1 MSVHVCFMPGNGKP
15 GFPGRSASEMKTRPQ
30 SWRDMSA
37 APRFFIAVVVLCGLT
52 VLTYSV
58 LHGRSQN
65 PLKFFCYLVIALAA
79 SRLKVNLPGI
89 TGTMSVNFLF
99 LLLGVL
105 ELSLPE
111 TMALGCAAVVVQCLD
126 RERPNPIQVAFNVCS
141 TALAIAVTFSAY
153 HYSLAHGLVQ
163 NPSTLLFLAACVYF
177 IANTVPVAALISL
190 TEHRSLRSIWSEC
203 YFWSFP
209 YYLVGAGVA
218 GMMSWLRG
226 FTDWQTSLLT
236 LPVVYLIYRSY
247 RLYLGKLEDEKRHV
261 EEMAELHMRTIEA
274 LALAIEAKDQTTH
287 DHLQRVRVYAI
298 EVAKELKVDH
308 EGMEALQAAAL
319 LHDIGKLAIPEHI
332 ISKPGRLTPEE
343 FEKMKIHPL
352 VGAEILE
359 RVRFPYPVV
368 PIVRAHH
375 EKYDGTGYP
384 MGLKGS
390 QIPMGARILAAVD
403 FLDALASDR
412 QYRRALPLNE
422 AMARLVDESGK
433 SFDPEV
439 VKVLERKYVELEQ
452 LVHQRTDSLGRQKL
466 STEVKELEKDKGH
479 GAKTE
484 PTIKPAAGFEKQGRR
499 QPQERSFLGSIA
511 AARQEAQTLFE
522 LSQDLGASL
531 SLGETL
537 SVFAVKLRRAISYDA
552 VAIYVRNGDELVPE
566 YVNGDNF
573 RLFASLRIPIGQG
586 LSGWVAQNLKPILNG
601 NPSVEPGYLND
612 ASKYSTLNSALA
624 VPLEGLQGVVGVV
637 ALYHAEKDFFTTDH
651 LRILLAVSSK
661 MALAIENAMKYE
673 QAESSAVTDYLTGLP
688 NARSLF
694 LQLDREMARCKRDN
708 KTLTVMVADL
718 DGFKQINDR
727 FGHLEGNR
735 VLRLFAHSLKETSRE
750 YDYVARMGGDE
761 FVVIAPGL
769 TPEAAARKAE
779 QMRDLA
785 QQAGKDVCNE
795 DILSLSVGRAVYPED
810 GMDAEKILSE
820 ADKRMYLQK
829 RSQFTPKN
837 RRLYPRVRGR
847 LTAEIS
853 GTSLAHVLLGIVT
866 NLSLGGCYV
875 ETSGIL
881 LPGSKLQLTF
891 SHAHTNVTIESEVV
905 RMDMGIGAALK
916 FQEATHEIR
925 AALQNILEQLASAE
939 AVVDLKRSQTAAA
952 GTKL

>member
-1 MSVHVCFMPGNGKP
+1 
-15 GFPGRSASEMKTRPQ
+15 
-30 SWRDMSA
+30 
-37 APRFFIAVVVLCGLT
+37 
-52 VLTYSV
+52 
-58 LHGRSQN
+58 
-65 PLKFFCYLVIALAA
+65 
-79 SRLKVNLPGI
+79 
-89 TGTMSVNFLF
+89 MSVNFLF

-105 ELSLPE
+105 ELSLSE
-111 TMALGCAAVVVQCLD
+111 AMALGCAAVVVQCMGD
-126 RERPNPIQVAFNVCS
+126 RPIPIQVAFNVCS
-141 TALAIAVTFSAY
+141 TALAIAVTFVVY
-153 HYSLAHGLVQ
+153 HYSLRLYPMG
-163 NPSTLLFLAACVYF
+163 NPTTLLFLATCVYF
-177 IANTVPVAALISL
+177 VANTLPVASVISL
-190 TEHRSLRSIWSEC
+190 TERRSLRKIWSDC

-218 GMMSWLRG
+218 GMMSWLHG

-261 EEMAELHMRTIEA
+261 EEMADLHMRTIEA

-287 DHLQRVRVYAI
+287 DHLQRVRVYAV
-298 EVAKELKVDH
+298 EVAKELKVDR

-375 EKYDGTGYP
+375 EKFDGTGYP
-384 MGLKGS
+384 LGLRGN
-390 QIPMGARILAAVD
+390 QIPIGARILAAVD

-412 QYRRALPLNE
+412 QYRRALPLHE
-422 AMARLVDESGK
+422 AMARLSEESGK
-433 SFDPEV
+433 AFDPQV
-439 VKVLERKYVELEQ
+439 VSVLERRYVELEQ
-452 LVHQRTDSLGRQKL
+452 LGPRAHGQLEQAEIVRRKSKTKRRERSR
-466 STEVKELEKDKGH
+466 EV
-479 GAKTE
+479 
-484 PTIKPAAGFEKQGRR
+484 KPAAGFEAQGQR
-499 QPQERSFLGSIA
+499 QTSERSFLGSIA

-537 SVFAVKLRRAISYDA
+537 SVFAVKLRHAMSYDA
-552 VAIYVRNGDELVPE
+552 IAIYVRHGDELVPE

-612 ASKYSTLNSALA
+612 TSKYSTLNSALA

-637 ALYHAEKDFFTTDH
+637 ALYHAEKDFFTSDH

-673 QAESSAVTDYLTGLP
+673 QAENSAVTDYLTGLP

-694 LQLDREMARCKRDN
+694 LQLDRELARCKRDN
-708 KTLTVMVADL
+708 KTLTVMVADM

-779 QMRDLA
+779 QMRELA
-785 QQAGKDVCNE
+785 QQAGKEVCNE
-795 DILSLSVGRAVYPED
+795 DILSLSVGKSVYPED

-829 RSQFTPKN
+829 QSQATQKN

-847 LTAEIS
+847 LTTEIS
-853 GTSLAHVLLGIVT
+853 GNGQEVAMLGIVT

-875 ETSGIL
+875 ETSGLL
-881 LPGSKLQLTF
+881 LPGSQLKLTF
-891 SHAHTNVTIESEVV
+891 SHEHTNVSIAKRGRAYGHGHWS
-905 RMDMGIGAALK
+905 GA
-916 FQEATHEIR
+916 Q
-925 AALQNILEQLASAE
+925 
-939 AVVDLKRSQTAAA
+939 V
-952 GTKL
+952 

>member
-1 MSVHVCFMPGNGKP
+1 
-15 GFPGRSASEMKTRPQ
+15 MKTRPQ
-30 SWRDMSA
+30 SWGDISV
-37 APRFFIAVVVLCGLT
+37 APRVFIAVVVLCGTT
-52 VLTYSV
+52 VMTYSV

-79 SRLKVNLPGI
+79 SRLKVNLPAI

-111 TMALGCAAVVVQCLD
+111 TMAMGCAAVLVQCFD
-126 RERPNPIQVAFNVCS
+126 RERLNPIQVAFNVCS
-141 TALAIAVTFSAY
+141 TALAIALTFVTYRYALSHSA
-153 HYSLAHGLVQ
+153 VN
-163 NPSTLLFLAACVYF
+163 NPSTSLFLAASVYF
-177 IANTVPVAALISL
+177 VGNTLPVAAVISL
-190 TEHRSLRSIWSEC
+190 TERRSLRKIWSEC

-209 YYLVGAGVA
+209 YYLVGAGVV
-218 GMMSWLRG
+218 GMISWLHG

-247 RLYLGKLEDEKRHV
+247 RLYLGKLADEKRHV
-261 EEMAELHMRTIEA
+261 EEMADLHMRTIEA

-287 DHLQRVRVYAI
+287 DHLQRVRVYAV
-298 EVAKELKVDH
+298 EVAKELSVEED
-308 EGMEALQAAAL
+308 EMAALQAAAL

-359 RVRFPYPVV
+359 RVQFPYPVV

-375 EKYDGTGYP
+375 EKFDGTGYP
-384 MGLKGS
+384 VGLKGTE
-390 QIPMGARILAAVD
+390 IPIGARILSAVD

-422 AMARLVDESGK
+422 AMARLVAESGK
-433 SFDPEV
+433 SFDPQV

-452 LVHQRTDSLGRQKL
+452 LVHQRTDSLGKQRL
-466 STEVKELEKDKGH
+466 STGVEVEETH
-479 GAKTE
+479 ANAR
-484 PTIKPAAGFEKQGRR
+484 PAIKPAAGFEAQGQR
-499 QPQERSFLGSIA
+499 QSPERSFLSSIA

-537 SVFAVKLRRAISYDA
+537 SVFAVKLRRAMPYDA
-552 VAIYVRNGDELVPE
+552 IAIYVRHGDELVPE

-573 RLFASLRIPIGQG
+573 RLFASLRIPMGQG

-612 ASKYSTLNSALA
+612 SSKYSTLNSALA

-637 ALYHAEKDFFTTDH
+637 ALYHAEKDFFTSDH

-661 MALAIENAMKYE
+661 MALAIENAVKYE

-708 KTLTVMVADL
+708 KTLTVMVADM

-769 TPEAAARKAE
+769 TAEAAMRKAE

-785 QQAGKDVCNE
+785 QQAGKDICNE
-795 DILSLSVGRAVYPED
+795 DILSLSVGKAVYPED

-829 RSQFTPKN
+829 RSQATPKN

-847 LTAEIS
+847 LTTEIS
-853 GTSLAHVLLGIVT
+853 GKGQPAALGIVT

-875 ETSGIL
+875 ETAGIL
-881 LPGSKLQLTF
+881 MPGSQLQLTF
-891 SHAHTNVTIESEVV
+891 SHEHTNVSIEGEVV
-905 RMDMGIGAALK
+905 RMDMGIGAAVK
-916 FQEATHEIR
+916 FTEATHEVR
-925 AALQNILEQLASAE
+925 AALQRILEQLAALE
-939 AVVDLKRSQTAAA
+939 AVVDLKRSQTAA
-952 GTKL
+952 GHIK

>member
-1 MSVHVCFMPGNGKP
+1 MT
-15 GFPGRSASEMKTRPQ
+15 TRPQ
-30 SWRDMSA
+30 SWREMSA
-37 APRFFIAVVVLCGLT
+37 APRFFIAVVVLCGTT
-52 VLTYSV
+52 VLTHSV
-58 LHGRSQN
+58 WQGRSEN

-111 TMALGCAAVVVQCLD
+111 TMALGCAAVVVQCLG
-126 RERPNPIQVAFNVCS
+126 RERPAPIQLVFNVCS
-141 TALAIAVTFSAY
+141 TALAVAVTFTLYRFFLS
-153 HYSLAHGLVQ
+153 HSVES
-163 NPSTLLFLAACVYF
+163 NPSVALFLAACVYF
-177 IANTVPVAALISL
+177 VANTLPVAAVISL
-190 TEHRSLRSIWSEC
+190 TERRSLRKIWAEC

-209 YYLVGAGVA
+209 YYLVGAGVV
-218 GMMSWLRG
+218 GMMSWLHG
-226 FTDWQTSLLT
+226 FTDWQTSLAT

-247 RLYLGKLEDEKRHV
+247 RLYLGKLADEKRHV
-261 EEMAELHMRTIEA
+261 EEMADLHMRTIEA

-287 DHLQRVRVYAI
+287 DHLQRVRVYAV
-298 EVAKELKVDH
+298 EVAKELNVND
-308 EGMEALQAAAL
+308 EEMAALQAAAL
-319 LHDIGKLAIPEHI
+319 LHDIGKLAIPEQI

-359 RVRFPYPVV
+359 RVQFPYPVV

-384 MGLKGS
+384 MGLKGTE
-390 QIPMGARILAAVD
+390 IPIGARILSAVD

-412 QYRRALPLNE
+412 QYRRALPLHE
-422 AMARLVDESGK
+422 AMARVVEESGK
-433 SFDPEV
+433 AFDPDV
-439 VKVLERKYVELEQ
+439 VRVLERKYIALEQ
-452 LVHQRTDSLGRQKL
+452 LVHQRTDNLSKQKL
-466 STEVKELEKDKGH
+466 STEVEVRDEDKG
-479 GAKTE
+479 E
-484 PTIKPAAGFEKQGRR
+484 PSIRPAAGFEAQGKR
-499 QPQERSFLGSIA
+499 QLPERSFLSSIA

-537 SVFAVKLRRAISYDA
+537 SVFAVKLLRAMPYDA
-552 VAIYVRNGDELVPE
+552 IAIYVCHDNELVPE

-624 VPLEGLQGVVGVV
+624 VPLEGLKGVVGVV
-637 ALYHAEKDFFTTDH
+637 ALYHAEKDFFTSDQ

-661 MALAIENAMKYE
+661 MAMAIENAMKYE
-673 QAESSAVTDYLTGLP
+673 QAESSAVTDFLTGLP

-694 LQLDREMARCKRDN
+694 VQLDREMARCKRDN
-708 KTLTVMVADL
+708 HSLTVMVADL

-735 VLRLFAHSLKETSRE
+735 VLQLFAHSLKETSRE

-795 DILSLSVGRAVYPED
+795 DILSLSVGKAVYPED

-829 RSQFTPKN
+829 QAQATHRK

-847 LTAEIS
+847 LTTEIS
-853 GTSLAHVLLGIVT
+853 GDGQACATLGILT

-875 ETSGIL
+875 ETHGL
-881 LPGSKLQLTF
+881 FLPGSKLKLTF
-891 SHAHTNVTIESEVV
+891 SHEHTNVVIESEVV
-905 RMDMGIGAALK
+905 RMDMGIGAAMK
-916 FQEATHEIR
+916 FTESSHEVR
-925 AALQNILEQLASAE
+925 ASLQRILEQLAELE
-939 AVVDLKRSQTAAA
+939 AAFDRKRSQGATVGAS
-952 GTKL
+952 L